1 MIPNL
6 GLLSLGLLLI
16 ALLNAQ
22 LMQAQPE
29 HRLHGDQSH
38 NGDGWGYSQ
47 PQRSYGQHE
56 HRHHHGHGHAHG
68 HNHNQYYDRYP
79 GSFPGAA
86 QFEHGQGPNF
96 ARGFYGGGQPR
107 GGYAGQPGAGPG
119 SPTPGVDYAAQA
131 GSGSGPGPDF
141 GYQQPE
147 AGYGREG
154 QRVDAGYEGQSGA
167 GFVGQPRAGYGG
179 SNRHFQPRPGQPQ
192 QPNQPAYESEQRG
205 QPIQPRPQTGDQGT
219 LDFNYQQPGYAGR
232 PLQPRPGV
240 AENDQFQ
247 PSGNPIQPRPQ
258 QGGHDKPEFDYQQP
272 GGSGNPLQPLPGNG
286 PSGRP
291 IQPRPTDS
299 LNVQPSHDAANFNP
313 IQPLPGQVQQ
323 PQPTHRSNAGDQHP
337 GDQSVGTTLQPR
349 PRSDGALSE
358 PETNLQSTVDDNIAS
373 LFNTNNFLTPT
384 LIEDK
389 GLHGSRDP
397 KSQAEINQPESIAG
411 RNLFETMPQCPE
423 GTEVR
428 GGRCRQKA

>member
-1 MIPNL
+1 MIPKL

-47 PQRSYGQHE
+47 PQSRPYGQHE
-56 HRHHHGHGHAHG
+56 HRHHHGHGHGHG

-79 GSFPGAA
+79 ASYPGAA
-86 QFEHGQGPNF
+86 QFEPGQGPSF
-96 ARGFYGGGQPR
+96 GRGSYGGGQPR
-107 GGYAGQPGAGPG
+107 GGYAGQPGAGFGNPR
-119 SPTPGVDYAAQA
+119 PGVDYAAQP
-131 GSGSGPGPDF
+131 GGGSGPGPDY

-154 QRVDAGYEGQSGA
+154 QRVDSGYGGQSGA
-167 GFVGQPRAGYGG
+167 GFGAQPRPGYGG
-179 SNRHFQPRPGQPQ
+179 NNRHFQPRPGQPQ
-192 QPNQPAYESEQRG
+192 EPNQPEYESEQRG

-219 LDFNYQQPGYAGR
+219 LDFNYQQPGNAGS
-232 PLQPRPGV
+232 PL
-240 AENDQFQ
+240 
-247 PSGNPIQPRPQ
+247 QPRPQ
-258 QGGHDKPEFDYQQP
+258 QGAHDKPEFNYRQP
-272 GGSGNPLQPLPGNG
+272 GSPGNPLQPRPEVTEPDNG
-286 PSGRP
+286 QSSKP
-291 IQPRPTDS
+291 IQPRPIDS
-299 LNVQPSHDAANFNP
+299 INVQPSHDAANFNP
-313 IQPLPGQVQQ
+313 IQPLPGQGQQ

-349 PRSDGALSE
+349 PGSGGALSDA
-358 PETNLQSTVDDNIAS
+358 ETNPQSTVDDNIAS
-373 LFNTNNFLTPT
+373 IFNTNNFMTPSLT
-384 LIEDK
+384 EDK
-389 GLHGSRDP
+389 GLHGSRNP
-397 KSQAEINQPESIAG
+397 KSQAEVNQPESIAG

-423 GTEVR
+423 GTELR